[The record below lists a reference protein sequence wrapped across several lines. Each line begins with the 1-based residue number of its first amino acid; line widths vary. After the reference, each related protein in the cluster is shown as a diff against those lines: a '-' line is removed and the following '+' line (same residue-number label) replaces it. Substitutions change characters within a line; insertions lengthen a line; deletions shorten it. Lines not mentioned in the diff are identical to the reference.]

1 MTIYNVRLHS
11 SAMRDMDELEEYLKS
26 VMSQIGANKY
36 IDTMIA
42 EVMSLSVFAD
52 LYRPSTKEDILQ
64 YHPQARRMVSH
75 NKRWVYIFHVEDETV
90 IVDRIRPSKLI
101 TK

>member
-11 SAMRDMDELEEYLKS
+11 SAMSDMDELEEYLKS
-26 VMSQIGANKY
+26 VMTQIGANKY

-42 EVMSLSVFAD
+42 EVMSLSIFAD
-52 LYRPSTKEDILQ
+52 LYRTSTKEDILQ

-75 NKRWVYIFHVEDETV
+75 NKRWVYIFHIEDETV

>member
-42 EVMSLSVFAD
+42 EVMSLSVFAN
-52 LYRPSTKEDILQ
+52 LYRTSTKEDILQ

-75 NKRWVYIFHVEDETV
+75 NKRWVYIFHIEDETV
-90 IVDRIRPSKLI
+90 IVDRIRPAKLI

>member
-26 VMSQIGANKY
+26 VMTQIGANKY

-42 EVMSLSVFAD
+42 EVMSLSIFAD
-52 LYRPSTKEDILQ
+52 LYRTSTKEDILQ

>member
-1 MTIYNVRLHS
+1 
-11 SAMRDMDELEEYLKS
+11 MRDMDELEEYLKS

-42 EVMSLSVFAD
+42 EVMSLSVFAN
-52 LYRPSTKEDILQ
+52 LYRTSTKEDILQ

-75 NKRWVYIFHVEDETV
+75 NKRWVYIFHIEDETV
-90 IVDRIRPSKLI
+90 IVDRIRPAKLI

>member
-52 LYRPSTKEDILQ
+52 LYRTSTKEDILQ

-75 NKRWVYIFHVEDETV
+75 NKRWVYIFHIEDETV
-90 IVDRIRPSKLI
+90 IVDRIRPAKLI